1 MTLAPMKTAPHNDG
15 RRCLSYKH
23 CTRKGGGEFT
33 RERVNRLQ
41 GAFLSL
47 FQMWRSL
54 LVAAQTVIGLTS
66 AEVQP
71 LGVLHSNTGLAQQ
84 QLWLPKNKLCL
95 IRMEPK
101 PSPGPLPSL
110 HVAQRCILQLRFSG
124 SRIHAELQHPCRAAG
139 STQSCRIRSCCWD
152 FGVALHL
159 PKQKYTMYP
168 MQKHPQQSQV
178 YVQHCIPL
186 GASFIPKV
194 LQLYQMF
201 FISLND

>member
-1 MTLAPMKTAPHNDG
+1 MTLALMKTAPHNDG
-15 RRCLSYKH
+15 CRCLSYKY

-101 PSPGPLPSL
+101 PSPGPLLSL
-110 HVAQRCILQLRFSG
+110 HVAQRCILQLHFPG

-139 STQSCRIRSCCWD
+139 SAPAAGILGLPFAYQSKNTPCTQCRNTHSKAKSPSSTASHWEHLLFPKSYSCIKCSSS
-152 FGVALHL
+152 H
-159 PKQKYTMYP
+159 
-168 MQKHPQQSQV
+168 
-178 YVQHCIPL
+178 
-186 GASFIPKV
+186 
-194 LQLYQMF
+194 
-201 FISLND
+201 